1 MKKFRKTILIIGSVL
16 LMCAN
21 NVWASHPGSN
31 ETNKVRVIP
40 IQLQYTPTQTFTKF
54 SNLGCGIKVVV
65 TDHSTNDQINR
76 KGKVLQTYSFTP
88 SKENFVRESIKRCM
102 RTMGFRV
109 DNNTDADFR
118 LSVSIESFNTTD
130 PSVPNTGIILNFT
143 VYDPDNN
150 IVFTS
155 TAFEKLFYST
165 SNAFNRNYAKAI
177 ESIDWGGIAALL
189 RKPKQTAQVQGT
201 GNTELELL
209 IINWEVTSRPAG
221 ADLYWRVISS
231 TPDVKNTNKNYK
243 STTPYESTESFDIRG
258 LTYQN
263 SGDVQIELTCEKPGY
278 LPQRKVFNVRMCIDQ
293 KSINAH
299 FTLVKD
305 E

>member
-31 ETNKVRVIP
+31 ETNKVLVIP
-40 IQLQYTPTQTFTKF
+40 IQLQYTPTQTLTKF
-54 SNLGCGIKVVV
+54 SNLDCGIKVVV

-76 KGKVLQTYSFTP
+76 NGKVKQTYQFTP

-118 LSVSIESFNTTD
+118 LNVSIESFNLTD
-130 PSVPNTGIILNFT
+130 PHVPNSGIILNFT

-150 IVFTS
+150 IVFTAS
-155 TAFEKLFYST
+155 AVEKLYNPT

-177 ESIDWGGIAALL
+177 ESIDWNGIAALL

-201 GNTELELL
+201 GSTDLEHL

-278 LPQRKVFNVRMCIDQ
+278 LPQRKVFNVRMCLDQ